1 MSCEREGGESEDS
14 RLTHVGTVV
23 CAGAATQHSSLAVPQ
38 KAADRDMLPHRLGGR
53 TILKVRVAMGVVAF
67 ASWSAE
73 VVVVVR
79 WREAGAP
86 VARVRQVISK

>member
-67 ASWSAE
+67 ASWSSRRRSWSWYDGERLERRSHAW
-73 VVVVVR
+73 V
-79 WREAGAP
+79 
-86 VARVRQVISK
+86 K